1 MLCPSSSFFSQLHE
15 SRPGETSSIF
25 VSRIEMFVIPAIA
38 VDSAGHRVCLR
49 LTTDCGYGWSE
60 LFLDETEAVINLDR
74 CSDLLVSFI
83 GSMNLP
89 FLHDFHY
96 DSSDQ
101 EGRALDLLSAA
112 VKAVAANRSEP
123 ARSGAVES
131 EENVLRQRAISY
143 ISLV

>member
-1 MLCPSSSFFSQLHE
+1 MLCPSSGYFSQLSD
-15 SRPGETSSIF
+15 SRSGEISSIF

-38 VDSAGHRVCLR
+38 VDSAGYRVCLR
-49 LTTDCGYGWSE
+49 LTTNLGYGWSE
-60 LFLDETEAVINLDR
+60 LFLDETEAAINLDR

-89 FLHDFHY
+89 LLHDFHY
-96 DSSDQ
+96 DKSDQ

-112 VKAVAANRSEP
+112 VKAVAVQHGEP
-123 ARSGAVES
+123 ARSVVDS
-131 EENVLRQRAISY
+131 EEHVLRQRAISY